1 MNPFRYGEVVTKSD
15 FCARPELVKRL
26 RSHLEA
32 GHNSVVLGERRT
44 GKTSLIVES
53 VRRLRGLRLLYAQFW
68 AVKSVED
75 VAARLL
81 RGIMSMRTQRSWLE
95 KIGRTLSHLRPTIE
109 FDPASGQPSVTLAP
123 GTKLAPA
130 GLDAVFDLIEEM
142 GNSHRMV
149 VALDEFQD
157 IRDVPDARA
166 VLGTMRARIQR
177 HGRVPY
183 VFSGSIRH
191 DMEKIFRD
199 PSSPFFKS
207 LRSIEV
213 GPIERQTFQSY
224 LDKKFL
230 SGKRHLSNDAYDLIF
245 LLSEEN
251 PSDVQQLCASI
262 WDTTET
268 GSDVDSDQVQT
279 ALGHIFATERKGYEV
294 VVKRLTSNQQNVL
307 RTLARV
313 GGAQPQS
320 KAFLTASGISLPAS
334 VKRALHRLVSLEI
347 VYGPENAYKF
357 FDPFL
362 KQWIIR
368 EF

>member
-15 FCARPELVKRL
+15 FCARPELIKRL

-32 GHNSVVLGERRT
+32 GHNSVILGERRT
-44 GKTSLIVES
+44 GKTSLIFES

-75 VAARLL
+75 VAVRLL
-81 RGIMSMRTQRSWLE
+81 RGITSMRARKSWLE

-123 GTKLAPA
+123 GTKLTPS
-130 GLDAVFDLIEEM
+130 GLDAVFDLIEEIS
-142 GNSHRMV
+142 NNQRMA
-149 VALDEFQD
+149 VALDAFQD
-157 IRDVPDARA
+157 IRDVPDATA
-166 VLGTMRARIQR
+166 VIGAMRARIQR
-177 HGRVPY
+177 HSRVPY
-183 VFSGSIRH
+183 VFAGSIRH

-207 LRSIEV
+207 LRNIDV
-213 GPIERQTFQSY
+213 GPIERETFQAY
-224 LDKKFL
+224 LDKKFR
-230 SGKRHLSNDAYDLIF
+230 SGKRHVSNEAYDQIS

-268 GSDVDSDQVQT
+268 GSEVESDQVHT

-294 VVKRLTSNQQNVL
+294 VVKRLTSNQQKVL
-307 RTLARV
+307 RTLASV
-313 GGAQPQS
+313 GGARPQS
-320 KAFLTASGISLPAS
+320 KDFLTASGISLPAS
-334 VKRALHRLVSLEI
+334 VKRALNRLVALEI

-362 KQWIIR
+362 KQWIAR